1 MLLHKKPKRASL
13 TLMEID
19 MSKLKQ
25 AVLKIIETEAEKISP
40 VSLENRLIRLFKVK
54 RYYVRKTVQ
63 SLLDEGEVVYTYHFG
78 NSYLEKSF
86 NRPVRVS
93 NRVVLK
99 PAHLF
104 FEPTQDDVVVFLD
117 HGVSFGTGQHPTTR
131 LAIRAVEFLMSK
143 TTSLLSKKDSLVL
156 DIGTGS
162 GVLALTA
169 LKFGVSHGIGT
180 DIDPCARDEA
190 RKNAFLND
198 LNSRFAIY
206 EGQLADL
213 NPPVDLIC
221 ANLRFPTLMNLS
233 GQIDRLCATGG
244 YAVFSGVRQDEFMEV
259 LKRYAELG
267 FRCIWKSIDQN
278 WSGGAFSRTT

>member
-1 MLLHKKPKRASL
+1 
-13 TLMEID
+13 
-19 MSKLKQ
+19 MSKIKQ

-54 RYYVRKTVQ
+54 RNHVRKTVKR
-63 SLLDEGEVVYTYHFG
+63 LLDEGEVIYTYHFG

-93 NRVVLK
+93 HRVVLK

-104 FEPTQDDVVVFLD
+104 FEPAQDDVVVFLD

-131 LAIRAVEFLMSK
+131 LAIRAMEFLMS
-143 TTSLLSKKDSLVL
+143 TTASLLSKKDSLVL

-162 GVLALTA
+162 GVLALAA
-169 LKFGVSHGIGT
+169 LKFGVPFGIGT

-190 RKNAFLND
+190 RKNARLND

-206 EGQLADL
+206 EGELADL
-213 NPPVDLIC
+213 HPPVDMVC

-233 GQIDRLCATGG
+233 GQIDRLCGPGG
-244 YAVFSGVRQDEFMEV
+244 CAVFSGVREDEFTEV
-259 LKRYAELG
+259 SKRYGQLG
-267 FRCIWKSIDQN
+267 FRCTWKSIDQH
-278 WSGGAFSRTT
+278 WSGGAFSRAT